1 MDLSSFTTRMDAVTV
16 DELRAGGGSKWSR
29 YPDAIGAWIAEMDF
43 GIAEPVTEALLRFVR
58 SGQFGYTTFAE
69 RSEIARAFT
78 EFADRRYGWTV
89 SPETVR
95 PTPDVL
101 SVLGAMIDHFSRPGS
116 KIVLPTPAYMPF
128 LTLPALHDREVIQ
141 VPMLREAD
149 RWRFDLDALA
159 AAFDDG
165 GHILVLCNPVNPLG
179 QVLTREEM
187 LEVADVVEA
196 KDGLVFSDEIHAPIV
211 YPGNTHLP
219 YATLDERTAAH
230 TITATSGSKGFNLPG
245 LKCAQAILTNPDHL
259 TLWKRR
265 CVMVEEGASRPG
277 LAAGIA
283 AYDEGE
289 PWLDMVLGYLD
300 RNRQALTELT
310 AEHLPEAGYVEPQGT
325 YLALLHLPSLGED
338 PSAVLRSEAGLLLTP
353 GPALGDAG
361 RGYVRINFATPL
373 PILTDIV
380 ERIRRVVRD
389 AA

>member
-43 GIAEPVTEALLRFVR
+43 GIAEPITEALLRYVR

-289 PWLDMVLGYLD
+289 PWLDTVLGYLD

-338 PSAVLRSEAGLLLTP
+338 PSAVLRSEAGLFLTP

-380 ERIRRVVRD
+380 ERIGRVVRD

>member
-43 GIAEPVTEALLRFVR
+43 GIAEPITEALLRYVR